1 MPAAN
6 IKYPNLRAEMARKNI
21 TIQDI
26 AEVITTGRDTA
37 GASCRENV
45 LSIWMKQLPFLT
57 LSFHMRICAAYLIWK
72 MTKAAERR

>member
-37 GASCRENV
+37 GAK
-45 LSIWMKQLPFLT
+45 LSGTSPFG
-57 LSFHMRICAAYLIWK
+57 
-72 MTKAAERR
+72 